1 MEETALKTRKVHAG
15 EVAAT
20 KPPVEVEDR
29 ARIMAKTTRDVAGT
43 VIILPST
50 GGKTAPF
57 VSRMRRK
64 LPKNRKMPYR
74 SLLRIHG
81 SRRSRKTAAS
91 WRTSNLLWET
101 TRR

>member
-1 MEETALKTRKVHAG
+1 MADMDKYAVAEEMEAGPRTLTPARRTATTANGGSTRTGLHMEETALKTRKVHAG

-50 GGKTAPF
+50 GG
-57 VSRMRRK
+57 
-64 LPKNRKMPYR
+64 
-74 SLLRIHG
+74 
-81 SRRSRKTAAS
+81 
-91 WRTSNLLWET
+91 
-101 TRR
+101 